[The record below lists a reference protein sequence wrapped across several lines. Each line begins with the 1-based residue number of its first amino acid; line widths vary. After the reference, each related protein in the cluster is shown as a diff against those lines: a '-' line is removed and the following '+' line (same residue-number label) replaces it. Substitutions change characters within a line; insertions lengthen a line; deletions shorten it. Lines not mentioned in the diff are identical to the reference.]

1 MTANPTADATA
12 TTAGAATGT
21 AAYPAYPLLTPEDVP
36 GHLRSRGLL
45 HLLGVAGPG
54 ELTVREVSDGNLNRI
69 FLVRRAAD
77 PDAPGLA
84 VKQALPYVRVHGESW
99 PFTPFRAAAEARAY
113 RYLSRITPEFVPAFH
128 DYDPDTF
135 TLVLEDVGHLRVLR
149 GATIDGAPPGDV
161 GRRIGAFVARLELR
175 HLRLRHA
182 VGRAQAAH
190 RRGGQPGA
198 VRAHRGDDPR
208 RAVPGARA
216 QPQPSRRS
224 TRCAE
229 RLRAD
234 ARAAP
239 RDRRL
244 RHTFMT
250 KAEALLHG
258 DLHTGSIMV
267 AGPEPDAR
275 IAVIDPEFAFVG
287 PIGFDLGLFWAN
299 ALIAAVRADVLG
311 DRDRAAEHAAQV
323 AASWEAFTGEFRRLW
338 PSRVDTVFDDG
349 FLEVFLAGVW
359 RDGLGFAGGEAMRRV
374 IGYAHVAD
382 IDGLPDPEQGRAAER
397 VALLARELIVRRGGL
412 GAPDEV
418 AALALG
424 AAA

>member
-1 MTANPTADATA
+1 
-12 TTAGAATGT
+12 
-21 AAYPAYPLLTPEDVP
+21 
-36 GHLRSRGLL
+36 
-45 HLLGVAGPG
+45 
-54 ELTVREVSDGNLNRI
+54 
-69 FLVRRAAD
+69 
-77 PDAPGLA
+77 
-84 VKQALPYVRVHGESW
+84 
-99 PFTPFRAAAEARAY
+99 
-113 RYLSRITPEFVPAFH
+113 
-128 DYDPDTF
+128 
-135 TLVLEDVGHLRVLR
+135 
-149 GATIDGAPPGDV
+149 
-161 GRRIGAFVARLELR
+161 
-175 HLRLRHA
+175 
-182 VGRAQAAH
+182 
-190 RRGGQPGA
+190 
-198 VRAHRGDDPR
+198 
-208 RAVPGARA
+208 
-216 QPQPSRRS
+216 
-224 TRCAE
+224 
-229 RLRAD
+229 
-234 ARAAP
+234 
-239 RDRRL
+239 
-244 RHTFMT
+244 MT

>member
-161 GRRIGAFVARLELR
+161 GRRIGAFVARLSFATSDFGMPSVERKRLIAEAVNPELCELTEAMILGEPYLE
-175 HLRLRHA
+175 HEHNHNHPA
-182 VGRAQAAH
+182 I
-190 RRGGQPGA
+190 
-198 VRAHRGDDPR
+198 DPL
-208 RAVPGARA
+208 
-216 QPQPSRRS
+216 
-224 TRCAE
+224 AE

-234 ARAAP
+234 REL
-239 RDRRL
+239 RREIGGL